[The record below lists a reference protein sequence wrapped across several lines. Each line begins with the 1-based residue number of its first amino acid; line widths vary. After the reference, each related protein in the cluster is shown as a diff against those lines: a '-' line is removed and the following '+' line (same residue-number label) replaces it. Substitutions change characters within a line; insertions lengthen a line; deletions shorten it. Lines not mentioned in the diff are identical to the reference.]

1 MLGLLPVL
9 VHGGCP
15 TGADWIADKI
25 WRSWQWEPEVVL
37 ADWDSCGSGCPQ
49 REHRKKRLAGD
60 DKHHPGT
67 LDTWCP
73 GAGPRRNRLMIAS
86 GLDVLLAF
94 PREDGKRSGTSNCM
108 ARAEQ
113 AGIRV
118 VTPDRW
124 EATGLPVEQGVG

>member
-1 MLGLLPVL
+1 
-9 VHGGCP
+9 
-15 TGADWIADKI
+15 
-25 WRSWQWEPEVVL
+25 
-37 ADWDSCGSGCPQ
+37 
-49 REHRKKRLAGD
+49 
-60 DKHHPGT
+60 
-67 LDTWCP
+67 
-73 GAGPRRNRLMIAS
+73 MIAS